1 LHDGA
6 VETKGFVLETLSA
19 EKDMAS
25 LPSLACLADDVLALI
40 GNTPLIAIAAT
51 ATTRRLRP
59 RAKVWAKMEQANP
72 GGSVKDRISLAMI
85 EEAERDGRL
94 KAGGVV
100 VEPTS
105 GNTGIGLALVCAVRG
120 YRCVLAMPES
130 MSLER
135 RQLLEAF
142 GAEVV
147 LTPEE
152 EQLAG
157 AVARA
162 RAIAESTPGAFMP
175 QQFDNDANPR
185 VHAATTAREILEAMR
200 GLSIDAFVAGVG
212 TGGTISGVGGVLR
225 RELSP
230 APRIVAV
237 EPESCATL
245 SRGERGPSK
254 IQGLAPGFVPKNYY
268 SEVVD
273 EVRTAT
279 DADAWQ
285 MKTELARGE
294 GILVGISA
302 GAAVHVA
309 LEVASELGPGK
320 NVVTVLPDTGE
331 RYFSLEEY
339 FREGAP

>member
-1 LHDGA
+1 M
-6 VETKGFVLETLSA
+6 ETNGFVLEDVSRSI
-19 EKDMAS
+19 DMAS
-25 LPSLACLADDVLALI
+25 SLQLAQDVLDLV
-40 GNTPLIAIAAT
+40 GNTPIIAIRASG
-51 ATTRRLRP
+51 RSGP

-94 KAGGVV
+94 KPGGVV

-105 GNTGIGLALVCAVRG
+105 GNTGIGLAVVCAVRG

-142 GAEVV
+142 GAEVL
-147 LTPEE
+147 LTAEE
-152 EQLAG
+152 TQLEG
-157 AVARA
+157 ALAKAREIVA
-162 RAIAESTPGAFMP
+162 STPGAFLP

-185 VHAATTAREILEAMR
+185 IHATTTAGEIIESMH

-212 TGGTISGVGGVLR
+212 TGGTISGVGETLR
-225 RELSP
+225 REVSP
-230 APRIVAV
+230 APRIIAV
-237 EPESCATL
+237 EPASCATI

-254 IQGLAPGFVPKNYY
+254 IQGLAAGFVPRNYY
-268 SEVVD
+268 PRFVD
-273 EVRTAT
+273 EVRTVT
-279 DADAWQ
+279 DADAWR
-285 MKTELARGE
+285 MKAELARGE
-294 GILVGISA
+294 GLLVGISA

-309 LEVASELGPGK
+309 LEVARELGPGK

-331 RYFSLEEY
+331 RYFSLEGY
-339 FREGAP
+339 FTEVGR